1 MYNALISVVSKF
13 SVIFSN
19 VNISF
24 NTPQL
29 LYI

>member
-1 MYNALISVVSKF
+1 MYNAWISVVSKS

-24 NTPQL
+24 NTPYL